1 MPNEHSL
8 PVVTVAQSK
17 IDALCVRALIRRAH
31 QGAMLAPL
39 PMLFLCWMERDV
51 ASTSLILG
59 WAILNAVPNLA
70 AFLIASRLLKHS
82 PPDERM
88 PFWHNWH
95 AFIRSIQG
103 LSWGVAALF
112 FHVEGAD
119 SLVNDLSVLIV
130 LIAVSAA
137 SIVNMAPSFR
147 TLIGN
152 SSGILLI
159 PAGYYFWLGDE
170 QRALFAAG
178 LVVLWAVELA
188 LGRGAFR
195 QVTEGLRWGAI
206 NREISRQLDIRNRQL
221 DELNQRLSTLAIH
234 DSLTG
239 LFNRHYVVAQLEAQ
253 HDLFVR
259 YGTACSIVLLDIDY
273 FKRINDRYGHS
284 VGDSVLVAFS
294 RSIES
299 QLRQNDIF
307 ARYGGEEFLLVLPVT
322 DLTAALHLANRIRG
336 TIAGAPLIVQPE
348 PLNITAS
355 LGVAQIRSTE
365 TVKEWLNRADQA
377 LYRAKAN
384 GRNCVME

>member
-1 MPNEHSL
+1 MSNEHSL

-51 ASTSLILG
+51 ASKSLILG
-59 WAILNAVPNLA
+59 WAILNAVPNLV
-70 AFLIASRLLKHS
+70 AFLIASRFLNHP

-88 PFWHNWH
+88 PFWHNWE
-95 AFIRSIQG
+95 AFIRTIQG
-103 LSWGVAALF
+103 VSWGVAALF

-119 SLVNDLSVLIV
+119 SLVNDLGVLIV

-147 TLIGN
+147 TLIGY

-170 QRALFAAG
+170 QRTLFAAG
-178 LVVLWAVELA
+178 LVMLWAIELA

-206 NREISRQLDIRNRQL
+206 NREISRQLDMRNRQL

-239 LFNRHYVVAQLEAQ
+239 LFNRHYVVAQLETQ

-294 RSIES
+294 RSIER

-322 DLTAALHLANRIRG
+322 DLTAALHLAKRIRG
-336 TIAGAPLIVQPE
+336 AIASAPLIVQPE

-355 LGVAQIRSTE
+355 LGVAQIRSAE
-365 TVKEWLNRADQA
+365 TAEEWLNRADEA